1 MKPFAAIPKSPY
13 IASAKSRRQ
22 NLISLYHNNI
32 NHGENVSSTLTSRL
46 ATLGYW
52 SIRGRQTRLEH
63 LANTLACSCSSLASP
78 APQDDGIRLLQAQT
92 HLENSAI
99 NLCHSSCSL
108 QSSGLLT
115 SYLSTLSTWL
125 TANPT
130 EVVTLLLTNPD
141 SISPSTFAQDFEG
154 AGLTSL
160 AYVPSQSTTARTEW
174 PTLGEMV
181 DSGKRLVV
189 FMDYDA
195 DFSSVP
201 YIIDGASLR
210 SPSAS
215 LH

>member
-1 MKPFAAIPKSPY
+1 MRTHTNQIVQPCVILLAAYCVERFPAREHPKSMINSLILCP
-13 IASAKSRRQ
+13 SLFSFTSPSRHRSRCAR
-22 NLISLYHNNI
+22 SL
-32 NHGENVSSTLTSRL
+32 
-46 ATLGYW
+46 
-52 SIRGRQTRLEH
+52 
-63 LANTLACSCSSLASP
+63 

-115 SYLSTLSTWL
+115 TYLTTLSTWL
-125 TANPT
+125 TANPN
-130 EVVTLLLTNPD
+130 EIVTLLLTNPD
-141 SISPSTFAQDFEG
+141 SISPSTFAEG
-154 AGLTSL
+154 FTSTGLAEL

-201 YIIDGASLR
+201 YILDGG
-210 SPSAS
+210 SPSPAWE
-215 LH
+215 LR